1 MIKVRHEYE
10 SLKMKAINK
19 VKELEIREAKIN
31 SGKETI
37 ISKIKNQTKEAQL
50 AENKNDLEKAK

>member
-1 MIKVRHEYE
+1 
-10 SLKMKAINK
+10 MKAINK